1 MYIISLY
8 FNFISVYQYYNII
21 YLYIIHTSVFLIDQ
35 SNYFQ
40 AVSPRPRKFFQR
52 QCWKL
57 FCITS
62 YTHVLCIL
70 YFTFFIKLLF
80 CHTTIIII
88 TVIISVVFQRLA
100 YLCKYNIVYLY
111 QSNEPWNP
119 CFEVYDSG
127 GNGVVLKKS
136 GSIIMWSM
144 HARHVRECRI
154 RKIWK
159 STS

>member
-1 MYIISLY
+1 M
-8 FNFISVYQYYNII
+8 FINII
-21 YLYIIHTSVFLIDQ
+21 YLYIIHTSVFLIDR

-40 AVSPRPRKFFQR
+40 AVSLRLRKFFQR

-57 FCITS
+57 FRITS

-70 YFTFFIKLLF
+70 YFTFFIKMLF

-119 CFEVYDSG
+119 CFEVYGSG
-127 GNGVVLKKS
+127 GNGVVLRKS

-144 HARHVRECRI
+144 HARHVHACWI